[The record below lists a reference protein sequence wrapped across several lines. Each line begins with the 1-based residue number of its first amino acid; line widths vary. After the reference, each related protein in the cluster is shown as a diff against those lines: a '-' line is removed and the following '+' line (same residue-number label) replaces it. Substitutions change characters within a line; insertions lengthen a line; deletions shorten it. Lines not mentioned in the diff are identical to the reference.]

1 MNSALASKDRSQAK
15 PFFKYLKLCL
25 GGLHKCPLVSGTY
38 TRGIKSP
45 NLQNYKPG
53 RAPFFW
59 WAFTSTTDSVQY
71 TSEFL
76 GTGSRMLFMVQGV
89 GVDVRRF
96 SAFPTEGE
104 VLMLPG
110 TLLKLKGVLSQPGN
124 LHIAQLVQQPCPPM
138 IDFTHPQLSA
148 AIGAMQAAQ

>member
-1 MNSALASKDRSQAK
+1 
-15 PFFKYLKLCL
+15 
-25 GGLHKCPLVSGTY
+25 
-38 TRGIKSP
+38 
-45 NLQNYKPG
+45 
-53 RAPFFW
+53 
-59 WAFTSTTDSVQY
+59 
-71 TSEFL
+71 
-76 GTGSRMLFMVQGV
+76 MVQGV

-110 TLLKLKGVLSQPGN
+110 TLLKLKGMLSQPGN

-148 AIGAMQAAQ
+148 AIVAMQASRSRSCARTADGERPRE